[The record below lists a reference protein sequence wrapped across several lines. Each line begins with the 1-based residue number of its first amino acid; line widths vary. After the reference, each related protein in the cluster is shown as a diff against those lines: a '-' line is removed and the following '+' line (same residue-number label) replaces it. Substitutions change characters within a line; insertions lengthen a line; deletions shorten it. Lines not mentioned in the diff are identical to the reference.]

1 MKKRVTDEIKLKI
14 MLAAGI
20 LLRLYY
26 VVATPVIQTRQ
37 YDLGS
42 AVPGEGIFTGHLGY
56 IFYLFTYRGLPDFD
70 PREVYQFFHPPL
82 HHTLSALWMGLVSLF
97 TDRQET
103 LVEWLQVLPLLYS
116 ILILFVAVQI
126 CKEFGLSGKSRNLV
140 MAVVIFHPSLIFMA
154 GSINNDGLSLLF
166 QFLVIWMALK
176 WYRERSY
183 KHIFF
188 IALSISFGMLTKLSV
203 GMFAVPVAF
212 LFLYVLITE
221 WQELLLRET
230 WRERESGLDQ
240 ETCREQESGLNRET
254 CREQESGL
262 DRETCKA
269 QEPDLGQGFRQKE
282 KGVWS
287 CFPVRRL
294 LQYLAFGV
302 VCIPIG
308 LSWALRCFLRF
319 DMPLTYVNHLPE
331 QSWQYVGNYSL
342 LERFFLP
349 NPIEF
354 LSNLA
359 HGSLGFGE
367 NVWVQLFRT
376 AALGEC
382 DLSTFPLWGKFV
394 ALFMIALSF
403 VIAVWAFIL
412 LIRVFLFGRQEQ
424 FPVLD
429 MGKRCFWLI
438 GYAVL
443 FISYLNFCYNFPHQ
457 CTMNFR
463 YMVPTVLYPAVAA
476 GLCIQRGEDR
486 RWVRIFEAVT
496 AVYVAVS
503 ILTIIVWC
511 IAV

>member
-1 MKKRVTDEIKLKI
+1 MKKKITDDIKLKI
-14 MLAAGI
+14 VLAAGI

-42 AVPGEGIFTGHLGY
+42 AVPKEGIFSGHLGY
-56 IFYLFTYRGLPDFD
+56 IFYLFTYKGLPDFD

-82 HHTLSALWMGLVSLF
+82 HHTISALWMGFVSLF
-97 TDRQET
+97 TDRQEIWI
-103 LVEWLQVLPLLYS
+103 EWLQVLPLLYS
-116 ILILFVAVQI
+116 ILILFVSLQI

-140 MAVVIFHPSLIFMA
+140 MAIVAFHPSLIFMA

-166 QFLVIWMALK
+166 QFLVILTALK
-176 WYRERSY
+176 WYRVRSS
-183 KHIFF
+183 KNILF

-212 LFLYVLITE
+212 LFLYVLIIE
-221 WQELLLRET
+221 
-230 WRERESGLDQ
+230 WREKYVKQEADDISG
-240 ETCREQESGLNRET
+240 R
-254 CREQESGL
+254 
-262 DRETCKA
+262 K
-269 QEPDLGQGFRQKE
+269 K
-282 KGVWS
+282 VWG
-287 CFPVRRL
+287 CFPL
-294 LQYLAFGV
+294 KCFLQYLLFGV

-308 LSWALRCFLRF
+308 LSWAVRCLLRF
-319 DMPLTYVNHLPE
+319 GMPLTYVNHLPE

-342 LERFFLP
+342 MERFFIP
-349 NPIEF
+349 NPVEL
-354 LSNLA
+354 LSNLI

-394 ALFMIALSF
+394 ALLMIALSF
-403 VIAVWAFIL
+403 VIAVWAFVL
-412 LIRVFLFGRQEQ
+412 LIRVFLFGKKEQ
-424 FPVLD
+424 YPTLD

-486 RWVRIFEAVT
+486 KWVTVFRAIT
-496 AVYVAVS
+496 AIYAIAA

>member
-14 MLAAGI
+14 ILTLGI

-42 AVPGEGIFTGHLGY
+42 AVPKEGIFSGHLGY
-56 IFYLFTYRGLPDFD
+56 IFYLFTYRNLPDFD

-82 HHTLSALWMGLVSLF
+82 HHTISALWMSLVSLF
-97 TDRQET
+97 TDRQEIWM
-103 LVEWLQVLPLLYS
+103 EWLQALPLLYS
-116 ILILFVAVQI
+116 VLILFVVLQI
-126 CKEFGLSGKSRNLV
+126 CKEFGLYGKSRSLV
-140 MAVVIFHPSLIFMA
+140 MAIVVFHPSLIFMA

-166 QFLVIWMALK
+166 QFLVIWTALR

-183 KHIFF
+183 KNILF

-221 WQELLLRET
+221 WQERY
-230 WRERESGLDQ
+230 RKQ
-240 ETCREQESGLNRET
+240 ETNRAGA
-254 CREQESGL
+254 S
-262 DRETCKA
+262 
-269 QEPDLGQGFRQKE
+269 RQK
-282 KGVWS
+282 GIWG
-287 CFPVRRL
+287 CFPVRRFW
-294 LQYLAFGV
+294 QYLAFGV

-308 LSWALRCFLRF
+308 LSWAVRCLLRF
-319 DMPLTYVNHLPE
+319 GMPLTYVNHLPK
-331 QSWQYVGNYSL
+331 QSWQYIGNYSIV
-342 LERFFLP
+342 ERFFLP
-349 NPIEF
+349 NPIGF

-394 ALFMIALSF
+394 ALLMIAVSF
-403 VIAVWAFIL
+403 VIAVWAFAL
-412 LIRVFLFGRQEQ
+412 LIRVFFFGKKEQ
-424 FPVLD
+424 YPALD

-463 YMVPTVLYPAVAA
+463 YMLPTVLYPAIAA
-476 GLCIQRGEDR
+476 GLCIQRGER
-486 RWVRIFEAVT
+486 CKWVNVFYGITVI
-496 AVYVAVS
+496 YVIIS
-503 ILTIIVWC
+503 ILTIVVWC

>member
-1 MKKRVTDEIKLKI
+1 MKKKITDDIKLKI

-42 AVPGEGIFTGHLGY
+42 AVPKEGIFSGHLGY
-56 IFYLFTYRGLPDFD
+56 IFYLFTYKGLPDFD

-82 HHTLSALWMGLVSLF
+82 HHTISALWMGFVSLF
-97 TDRQET
+97 TDRQEIWI
-103 LVEWLQVLPLLYS
+103 EWLQVLPLLYS
-116 ILILFVAVQI
+116 VLILFVSLQI

-140 MAVVIFHPSLIFMA
+140 MAIVAFHPSLIFMA

-166 QFLVIWMALK
+166 QFLVILTALG

-183 KHIFF
+183 KNILM
-188 IALSISFGMLTKLSV
+188 IALSISLGMLTKLSV

-212 LFLYVLITE
+212 LFLYVLIIE
-221 WQELLLRET
+221 
-230 WRERESGLDQ
+230 WREKYVKQEADDISG
-240 ETCREQESGLNRET
+240 R
-254 CREQESGL
+254 
-262 DRETCKA
+262 K
-269 QEPDLGQGFRQKE
+269 K
-282 KGVWS
+282 VWG
-287 CFPVRRL
+287 CFPLKRF
-294 LQYLAFGV
+294 LQYLLFGV

-308 LSWALRCFLRF
+308 LSWAVRCLLRF
-319 DMPLTYVNHLPE
+319 GMPLTYVNHLPE

-342 LERFFLP
+342 MERFFIP
-349 NPIEF
+349 NPVEL
-354 LSNLA
+354 LSNLI

-394 ALFMIALSF
+394 ALLMIALSF
-403 VIAVWAFIL
+403 VIAVWAFVL
-412 LIRVFLFGRQEQ
+412 LIRVFLFGKKEQ
-424 FPVLD
+424 YPTLD

-486 RWVRIFEAVT
+486 TWVTVFQVIT
-496 AVYVAVS
+496 AIYAIAA